1 MNGVGVFCLLNHG
14 LFTKCLFDCISYI
27 ALMKTVIGEDEVRGH
42 MKAGNR
48 CLVQNRS
55 PIRDLC
61 EKTEKKQEKS

>member
-1 MNGVGVFCLLNHG
+1 
-14 LFTKCLFDCISYI
+14 
-27 ALMKTVIGEDEVRGH
+27 MKTVIGEDEVRGH

-61 EKTEKKQEKS
+61 EKTEKKQDKS